1 MGRPAMYPSLC
12 TTRWARWAAPVDSP
26 RAPLRDIRRTFRD
39 NRNHCLSGM
48 LLFLLF
54 RGFWRLKK
62 GPENKAC
69 CSIDG
74 SGSDSWCYG
83 KKKKKSI
90 QNGPQPC
97 RGSLCDDWP
106 PSTSNLYHQQS
117 NTCSTVPEI
126 AAQDSGSLNQG
137 CRFPVATLY
146 YSTFFSYTAAELSM
160 TETRIA
166 APKCTMNN

>member
-83 KKKKKSI
+83 KKKKKKINPERPTTMS
-90 QNGPQPC
+90 
-97 RGSLCDDWP
+97 RESL
-106 PSTSNLYHQQS
+106 
-117 NTCSTVPEI
+117 
-126 AAQDSGSLNQG
+126 
-137 CRFPVATLY
+137 
-146 YSTFFSYTAAELSM
+146 
-160 TETRIA
+160 
-166 APKCTMNN
+166 